1 LGIVTDDASH
11 FEKVWEEIEV
21 SFHECP
27 SCYSAVPNKLFISS
41 SFPVHVTFPNHI
53 LGHVHLYRVNNDD
66 TDDDFV
72 QVLNSEFKLDSK
84 LLKDT
89 FAKACEVVPNGK
101 TKVFNFESTRAG
113 YTITSSTCAWQAFCT
128 CVHRYGNYLSCVFFQ
143 ANPTNLLES

>member
-1 LGIVTDDASH
+1 MTITKEWFIEIISFDILLGIVTDDASH

-27 SCYSAVPNKLFISS
+27 SCYSAVSNKLFISS

-72 QVLNSEFKLDSK
+72 HQREIASLQKELGYDEGSLHDS
-84 LLKDT
+84 DS
-89 FAKACEVVPNGK
+89 A
-101 TKVFNFESTRAG
+101 
-113 YTITSSTCAWQAFCT
+113 SSSDEI
-128 CVHRYGNYLSCVFFQ
+128 H
-143 ANPTNLLES
+143 